1 MPGGATVCIVQG
13 RLGYVGPDYVLPYVT
28 STQTNP
34 YNLFSATLQ
43 NSHGNWEDPTPAGA
57 LAAFGSIQPPQSN
70 KNGTYCPSCLN
81 WGMRNDPSAWVQGL
95 SPTSVLANPTAKTA
109 YPMVGTTNLLGYTCY
124 STADAKRKTTL
135 VDMQLY
141 MNKAAIN
148 TDPTAGIL
156 ASAGLSP
163 LPKEWRGAI
172 YSTFVANT
180 DGLGLNFATVGTA
193 GACSVSGVIGG

>member
-1 MPGGATVCIVQG
+1 
-13 RLGYVGPDYVLPYVT
+13 
-28 STQTNP
+28 
-34 YNLFSATLQ
+34 
-43 NSHGNWEDPTPAGA
+43 
-57 LAAFGSIQPPQSN
+57 
-70 KNGTYCPSCLN
+70 
-81 WGMRNDPSAWVQGL
+81 
-95 SPTSVLANPTAKTA
+95 
-109 YPMVGTTNLLGYTCY
+109 MVGTTNLLGYTCY

-180 DGLGLNFATVGTA
+180 DGLGLNFATVGNCRRLLGLRRHRRLITSLSTC
-193 GACSVSGVIGG
+193 GAALTNRAALFFDNSHC